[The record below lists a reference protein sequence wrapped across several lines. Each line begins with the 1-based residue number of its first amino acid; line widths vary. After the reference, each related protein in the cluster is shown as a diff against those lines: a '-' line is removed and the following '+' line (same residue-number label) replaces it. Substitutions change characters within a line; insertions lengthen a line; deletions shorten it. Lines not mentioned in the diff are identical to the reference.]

1 MKLSYDR
8 EKDILTVETSEGSI
22 DHAEEI
28 GPIILHLTKENKP
41 ILLEILDASEFL
53 SEVSKVTMRSEK
65 GEPVEVSL

>member
-8 EKDILTVETSEGSI
+8 EKDILTIETSEEPI

-28 GPIILHLTKENKP
+28 GPIILHLTKDNKP
-41 ILLEILDASEFL
+41 VLLEILDASEFL

-65 GEPVEVSL
+65 GEPVEIPL